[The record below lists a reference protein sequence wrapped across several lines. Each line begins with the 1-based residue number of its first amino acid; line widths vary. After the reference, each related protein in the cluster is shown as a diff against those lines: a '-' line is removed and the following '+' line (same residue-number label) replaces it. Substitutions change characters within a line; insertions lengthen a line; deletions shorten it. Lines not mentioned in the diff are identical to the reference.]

1 MRELKFRMWDKVNN
15 KFISP
20 FRFEWNDY
28 YKNTG
33 MVVLD
38 FHGKIRIADYS
49 SGNGD
54 NSADSVYLEVDN
66 PDNYVVQQYTGLND
80 KNGNNIYEGDIIKE
94 THFEDWKDET
104 GYDYFG
110 VVKHVVYTDKTNG
123 HQVSRYSSF
132 PKLEEMA
139 GYAGN
144 PISVKCEL
152 VGNIFG
158 FPCRP
163 DHNGECLICDCW
175 LTDCPLKNLVKRDKA
190 KKVE

>member
-1 MRELKFRMWDKVNN
+1 MRELKFRIWDKITGQYLQEVGV
-15 KFISP
+15 
-20 FRFEWNDY
+20 Y
-28 YKNTG
+28 YWHVTYSLDAEEITG
-33 MVVLD
+33 EANLVGLSELLR
-38 FHGKIRIADYS
+38 H
-49 SGNGD
+49 D
-54 NSADSVYLEVDN
+54 NF
-66 PDNYVVQQYTGLND
+66 VVQQYTGLND
-80 KNGNNIYEGDIIKE
+80 STGKDIYEGDIIKE

-110 VVKHVVYTDKTNG
+110 VVKHVVYTDDNNG
-123 HQVSRYSSF
+123 HQVSGYSSF
-132 PKLEEMA
+132 PKLQAMT

-144 PISVKCEL
+144 PIGVKCEV

-158 FPCRP
+158 FPCKP

>member
-1 MRELKFRMWDKVNN
+1 MRELKFRVWDKVDSQYL
-15 KFISP
+15 K
-20 FRFEWNDY
+20 EMGLY
-28 YKNTG
+28 YWH
-33 MVVLD
+33 VSRSLD
-38 FHGKIRIADYS
+38 GKE
-49 SGNGD
+49 
-54 NSADSVYLEVDN
+54 LEGEANLYDLSILLR
-66 PDNYVVQQYTGLND
+66 DASFVVQQYTGLTD
-80 KNGNNIYEGDIIKE
+80 CKGKDIYEGDIIKE

-110 VVKHVVYTDKTNG
+110 VVKHVVYHDNNNE

-132 PKLEEMA
+132 PKLQAMT
-139 GYAGN
+139 GKAGN
-144 PISVKCEL
+144 PIGVKCEV

-175 LTDCPLKNLVKRDKA
+175 LSDCPMVDMVKRDKA

>member
-1 MRELKFRMWDKVNN
+1 MSREHKYRAYIPETGKFEYFD
-15 KFISP
+15 ISNITVP
-20 FRFEWNDY
+20 D
-28 YKNTG
+28 
-33 MVVLD
+33 
-38 FHGKIRIADYS
+38 RILSQHSY
-49 SGNGD
+49 
-54 NSADSVYLEVDN
+54 
-66 PDNYVVQQYTGLND
+66 PIQQFTGLTD
-80 KNGNNIYEGDIIKE
+80 SKGKDIYEGDIIKE

-110 VVKHVVYTDKTNG
+110 VVKHVVYTDKANG

-132 PKLEEMA
+132 PKLEAMT

-144 PISVKCEL
+144 PITVKCEV

-175 LTDCPLKNLVKRDKA
+175 LSDCPMVDLVKRDKA
-190 KKVE
+190 KKD